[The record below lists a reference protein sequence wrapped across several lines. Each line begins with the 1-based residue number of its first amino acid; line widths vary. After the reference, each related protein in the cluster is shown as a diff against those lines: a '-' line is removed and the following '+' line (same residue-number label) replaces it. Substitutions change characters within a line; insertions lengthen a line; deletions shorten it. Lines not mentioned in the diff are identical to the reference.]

1 MRHLPHD
8 ELWVFFK
15 ALPMA
20 RIKPSRK
27 KSAELD
33 PGAIERIAAAALE
46 HPKLGARR
54 LAGVLSGEGI
64 KITENALRSAL
75 RKQGLQTRQLRL
87 KLLEERYLNEGL
99 ALSEPQQRALHD
111 FNPCLRERLPECHQP
126 GLLLIQDT
134 VDLGPLKHIG
144 RTFLHVAIDPSCCLA
159 FAALAG
165 SADPAAAVAV
175 LNDQALAFFGKE
187 GIAVQRV
194 MAGRGVVAGAG
205 ANPGFEKFLKSQSI
219 ALKLPPTGGRPLNGF
234 IERFERLVRKDF
246 LDEALRSQAFQ
257 DLEALQSSFE
267 DWLERFNRET
277 PLPGYPIMGR
287 TPIEAFQAAAPSK
300 AARVKTEDRPTPEPE
315 PVLVSLPTAIEAA
328 PAPPATRSEKQYEW
342 KPGRE
347 IWGFRAVN
355 AALVCLVIYFG
366 WVAASNLLDAPR
378 LEENLDSAA
387 SVQPASATSSDAA
400 QEKASPLAEY
410 HVVWD
415 RNLFAV
421 SRAANQVD
429 RREKIAVD
437 KIALAGKDVGL
448 KLIGTAVAND
458 PQLNYAIIDVAATRD
473 QGIFREK
480 EHVGKAVIKAIL
492 RNNVIIETEDGRRK
506 RLTIDEENPKNP
518 WTAQEASD
526 STAAASETPEA
537 PLGIHENPTIFQV
550 PLKEIAPSLNNIR
563 SALGEMSA
571 SPQMSTGNRNGF
583 YVGSLGPENIL
594 VRLGLRPG
602 DLIRGVDDE
611 EFESPQ
617 EREIFL
623 RRLAEGG
630 DLSILIQRRGR
641 LQRLNVLIE

>member
-1 MRHLPHD
+1 
-8 ELWVFFK
+8 
-15 ALPMA
+15 MA
-20 RIKPSRK
+20 RNKPSREK
-27 KSAELD
+27 TVEL
-33 PGAIERIAAAALE
+33 GSGTIERIAAAALE

-54 LAGVLSGEGI
+54 LAGVLAGEGI

-87 KLLEERYLNEGL
+87 KLLEERHLNEGL
-99 ALSEPQQRALHD
+99 ALSEQQQRALHD
-111 FNPCLRERLPECHQP
+111 FNPCLRDRWPEYHQP

-134 VDLGPLKHIG
+134 VDLGQLKHIG

-159 FAALAG
+159 FAALTG

-175 LNDQALAFFGKE
+175 LNDQALGFFGKE
-187 GIAVQRV
+187 GIAVKRV
-194 MAGRGVVAGAG
+194 MAGRGVAAGAG
-205 ANPGFEKFLKSQSI
+205 ADPGFEKFLKSQGITLSM
-219 ALKLPPTGGRPLNGF
+219 ASAGDQPLNGF

-246 LDEALRSQAFQ
+246 LDEALRSQVFQ
-257 DLEALQSSFE
+257 DLEALQSSFD

-287 TPIEAFQAAAPSK
+287 SPLEAFQAAAPPK
-300 AARVKTEDRPTPEPE
+300 AAQEKTEDIPTPEPE
-315 PVLVSLPTAIEAA
+315 SEPALVSLPAAIEAA
-328 PAPPATRSEKQYEW
+328 PAPPATRSQKQYEW

-366 WVAASNLLDAPR
+366 WVAASNLLEAPR
-378 LEENLDSAA
+378 LEENLGSAA
-387 SVQPASATSSDAA
+387 SVQPASATSSGAA

-458 PQLNYAIIDVAATRD
+458 PKLNYAIIDVAATRD

-480 EHVGKAVIKAIL
+480 DRVGKAVIKAIL

-518 WTAQEASD
+518 RTPQEASD
-526 STAAASETPEA
+526 STAAVSATAEA

-571 SPQMSTGNRNGF
+571 SPQMSTGNSNGF

-617 EREIFL
+617 EREILL

>member
-1 MRHLPHD
+1 
-8 ELWVFFK
+8 
-15 ALPMA
+15 
-20 RIKPSRK
+20 
-27 KSAELD
+27 
-33 PGAIERIAAAALE
+33 
-46 HPKLGARR
+46 
-54 LAGVLSGEGI
+54 VLSGEGI
-64 KITENALRSAL
+64 KITEGSLRSAL
-75 RKQGLQTRQLRL
+75 RTQGLHTRELRL
-87 KLLEERYLNEGL
+87 KHLEERHLNEGL
-99 ALSEPQQRALHD
+99 ALSEPQRRALHD
-111 FNPCLRERLPECHQP
+111 FNPCLRERHLESHQP
-126 GLLLIQDT
+126 GLLLVQDA
-134 VDLGPLKHIG
+134 VDLGQLKNIG

-159 FAALAG
+159 FAALTG

-175 LNDQALAFFGKE
+175 LNDHALAFFGKE

-194 MAGRGVVAGAG
+194 MAGRGVAAGAG
-205 ANPGFEKFLKSQSI
+205 TDSGFEKFLKSQSI
-219 ALKLPPTGGRPLNGF
+219 ALKLPPTDDRPPNGF

-246 LDEALRSQAFQ
+246 LDEALRSQVFQ
-257 DLEALQSSFE
+257 DLEALQSAFD

-287 TPIEAFQAAAPSK
+287 TPIEAFQAAAPPK

-315 PVLVSLPTAIEAA
+315 SEPALVSLPTAIADA
-328 PAPPATRSEKQYEW
+328 PAPPATRSKKRYEW

-347 IWGFRAVN
+347 IWGFRTVN

-378 LEENLDSAA
+378 LEETLGSAA
-387 SVQPASATSSDAA
+387 SVQSAPVTSSGAA

-458 PQLNYAIIDVAATRD
+458 PKLNYAIIDVAATRD

-480 EHVGKAVIKAIL
+480 DRVGKAVIKAIL

-518 WTAQEASD
+518 RTAQEASD
-526 STAAASETPEA
+526 STAAASATAAA
-537 PLGIHENPTIFQV
+537 PLKIHENPTIFQV

-571 SPQMSTGNRNGF
+571 SPQTSTGNPNGF

-617 EREIFL
+617 EREILL

-630 DLSILIQRRGR
+630 DLSILVQRRGG